1 MRKKYLS
8 ALLFGALLFA
18 SAGTFTSCK
27 DYDDD
32 INNLQEQINAVASDL
47 NDLKTKVEAMG
58 GVKDV
63 TFADGV
69 LTVVSDK
76 GNTTYNIPDKVGVTK
91 VELINGTLYVDGVE
105 AGKAQKVEV
114 KGGVLYIDGEPQ
126 KLAVNFESNV
136 VAVIDKAAGIYTL
149 TVNNETIQLPIAF
162 ADVEFKTVY
171 GGYFTEIGATENSN
185 SSYGIHW
192 ARSTKEV
199 KWDGPKGDIAKD
211 QLVIGQ
217 TTTAKVSVR
226 PINYDLK
233 ANESKLSLVSST
245 GEVAKAKV
253 VVYESQ
259 DNGPLHTDSR
269 ATYSTEALKQGDYI
283 LGVELNSN
291 LTDREVIESFATAD
305 GNANLKY
312 ALALDGVIVT
322 DYVFAIDTQ
331 LKADTQTSCEAP
343 VASKLLI
350 GGHANNDVPVGT
362 HLMAY
367 NDGRIYDMKVA
378 FDPSSES
385 DAAVYGVKINGDGT
399 ITASADAE
407 NRTFKFLVTLIDVNG
422 NISKT
427 EVVNVTFK
435 EAETATVT
443 ELAPTAYTVT
453 PLKDKSVVINLGDV
467 FTSLSDADAIVLGD
481 EADNIKWA
489 IENNDNTFV
498 VSCAN
503 SIPGSYDP
511 TINAT
516 IKYYADAACTQQIE
530 LNDKTTGEKVK
541 SIKYAK
547 IEVASYNTAATVG
560 EHLLSITLKKK
571 VGSST
576 SQLVDKTIKKVNVPV
591 DVQLPAWED
600 LFSKST
606 SVWDNDTY
614 VTRITNVDGSNTSD
628 YKAQVS
634 LDAYTAVV
642 GKGADADDIKVSYL
656 GANIGGDDFNIID
669 GTVSGDE
676 NKALDFANAKEVSS
690 IISLDNNASI
700 ADKDGNL
707 PAENVT
713 ATFMYRIG
721 EVEAFTMVK
730 ENVNVR
736 IKSIFDGIT
745 YVWYD
750 KDGVETTGPAVFNAV
765 DNTIKGT
772 GSADSDKKNGLAIR
786 FEGQNIE
793 IGDLG
798 NTAHG
803 KFTFPNF
810 LGANTQTTT
819 KAAAAK
825 AKNNLAFSWTATS
838 DGVSEIIITPKA
850 HSGKVLDKNY
860 ENSTLTLKPVNGI
873 ISDNGGTIT
882 VTFTDILGVKK
893 VVEIPFVKK
902 NL

>member
-126 KLAVNFESNV
+126 ELAVNFESNV

-162 ADVEFKTVY
+162 ADVRIELDHDFGGK
-171 GGYFTEIGATENSN
+171 GYFTEIGKDASV
-185 SSYGIHW
+185 SSDGIHW

-217 TTTAKVSVR
+217 TTLAQVSVR

-269 ATYSTEALKQGDYI
+269 ATYSTEILKQGDYV
-283 LGVELNSN
+283 LGIELNSN

-322 DYVFAIDTQ
+322 DYDFTIDTQ
-331 LKADTQTSCEAP
+331 LKADTQTSCDAP
-343 VASKLLI
+343 VSVKLKI
-350 GGHANNDVPVGT
+350 GGHGCSDVPVGT
-362 HLMAY
+362 HLMTY
-367 NDGRIYDMKVA
+367 EDGRIYDMKVEL
-378 FDPSSES
+378 DPSSES

-399 ITASADAE
+399 ITAGKDAE
-407 NRTFKFLVTLIDVNG
+407 NREFKFLVTLIDVNG

-427 EVVNVTFK
+427 EVISVKFK
-435 EAETATVT
+435 EAEVATVT
-443 ELAPTAYTVT
+443 ELSPIAYTVT
-453 PLKDKSVVINLGDV
+453 PLNDKSVVINLGDV
-467 FTSLSDADAIVLGD
+467 FTSLSDADAIELQSNSNVVWKQ
-481 EADNIKWA
+481 EST
-489 IENNDNTFV
+489 DNTFV
-498 VSCAN
+498 IRDVN
-503 SIPGSYDP
+503 
-511 TINAT
+511 TISNN
-516 IKYYADAACTQQIE
+516 IEYYADAACTQKID
-530 LNDKTTGEKVK
+530 LTDKVTGDKVK

-547 IEVASYNTAATVG
+547 LPISTYNSAATLG
-560 EHLLSITLKKK
+560 EHLLSITLTRK
-571 VGSST
+571 VGTST
-576 SQLVDKTIKKVNVPV
+576 QVDKTIKKVNVPV

-614 VTRITNVDGSNTSD
+614 VTRITDVDGSSPAD

-669 GTVSGDE
+669 GTVSGDK
-676 NKALDFANAKEVSS
+676 NKAYDYASAKVVSQ
-690 IISLDNNASI
+690 IIGLDNNASI

-721 EVEAFTMVK
+721 GVEAFTMVK
-730 ENVNVR
+730 EDVNVR

-798 NTAHG
+798 NSTHG

-819 KAAAAK
+819 KAAAAS

-838 DGVSEIIITPKA
+838 DGVSEINITEKV
-850 HSGKVLDKNY
+850 HSGKKSTY
-860 ENSTLTLKPVNGI
+860 KNSTLTLEPVNGI